1 VPRTFGDERERTV
14 YSMETVEQ
22 DMNSCICREMH
33 GTLLHP
39 NFPEEDNKLST
50 AEGSTER
57 RQDAEFVLLGK

>member
-1 VPRTFGDERERTV
+1 
-14 YSMETVEQ
+14 METVKQ

-39 NFPEEDNKLST
+39 NFPEEDNELST

-57 RQDAEFVLLGK
+57 RQGAEFVLLRKYIDALPREK